1 MVSNEPCTG
10 AGKIAIF
17 SLQMLAD
24 ILTPD
29 ELESWCSRCVFG
41 TGQEA
46 ILRVKD
52 HSVEKY
58 KDMAQQE
65 KDFEKAMVGMS

>member
-29 ELESWCSRCVFG
+29 ELGSWCSRCVFG
-41 TGQEA
+41 TGQET

-58 KDMAQQE
+58 EDMAQQE